1 MISLSD
7 IIMSDDFVKYNIKRL
22 IELIH
27 DDNARL
33 IVDMESESTKKLSIY
48 NRSELVA
55 TFSFGACTIEYYNE
69 LKKLLCQEMDFRK
82 EQKEY
87 YS

>member
-1 MISLSD
+1 MRVWTFEWMEGDNGKQVQYTDEELAALDPAVDSLSYLD
-7 IIMSDDFVKYNIKRL
+7 ARKRA
-22 IELIH
+22 IQYFK
-27 DDNARL
+27 
-33 IVDMESESTKKLSIY
+33 S
-48 NRSELVA
+48 
-55 TFSFGACTIEYYNE
+55 IEYFNE